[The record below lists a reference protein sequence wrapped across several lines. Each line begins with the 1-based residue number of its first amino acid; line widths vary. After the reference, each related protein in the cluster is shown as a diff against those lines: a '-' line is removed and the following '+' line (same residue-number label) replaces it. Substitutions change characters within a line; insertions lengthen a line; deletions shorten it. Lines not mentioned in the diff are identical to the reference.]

1 MPGCGD
7 EMKGLNKDLVAGL
20 FMIGLGALFIGLG
33 TDYAFG
39 TPAEMGP
46 GFMPMMLAGG
56 LIVLG
61 AVNCAASLAARSGA
75 MEPWHWR
82 PLLLVMLS
90 ILIFSATIE
99 TAGLIVAASLT
110 VLLGRLADA
119 EGSPWDA
126 ILTAGSVIALFTA
139 TSLFDSPTASLS
151 AGDPIPVAAL
161 AVTSGLI
168 LALFWR
174 WALQQTSRRIAET
187 FVLAAGLAF
196 GSVLVFTNGL
206 GLAMKTWPWG

>member
-7 EMKGLNKDLVAGL
+7 DMNGLDKDLMAGL
-20 FMIGLGALFIGLG
+20 FMIGFGLLFIGLG

-46 GFMPMMLAGG
+46 GFMPKLLAGG
-56 LIVLG
+56 LMALG
-61 AVNCAASLAARSGA
+61 AINCAASLAARSEA
-75 MEPWHWR
+75 MEQWHWR

-90 ILIFSATIE
+90 ILIFSVTIE
-99 TAGLIVAASLT
+99 TTGLVVAASLT

-119 EGSPWDA
+119 EGSPRDA
-126 ILTAGSVIALFTA
+126 VLTAGSIIALFTA

-151 AGDPIPVAAL
+151 AGAPVPVAAL

-174 WALQQTSRRIAET
+174 WVLRQTSRRIAET